1 MALFKPATVN
11 EFLKITGVGEFK
23 AQRYSQIF
31 LNCIRGEEVD
41 SQGYFENI
49 QNPVIEV
56 TKNETIIIDTD
67 TTKPSNINLLG
78 KGKLRPT
85 EIEEKSEASLPTVL
99 DYNANLTISKYDDVL
114 DEESRDK
121 IPSLDWEPSHQVREF
136 IKQKILAL
144 GSLETVY
151 NFYNDDSPICKFA
164 KRIAPQILSE
174 ISLEKP
180 KPCIEKISEKFE
192 KSNTKNMVNDP
203 LQKSVICL
211 AVSKKYRGYC
221 VAGKEMLKEGNPTWI
236 RPVSSKRMGELNF
249 ATIQLTNGNT
259 PCILDVIKFT
269 VKKPFP
275 HFYQAE
281 NYLIDRSRP
290 WEKIGQSQILEI
302 ADLCDTI
309 EKLWENGHHS
319 VNGKNDK
326 IPIEIANE
334 KCEFSLVLIKPIE
347 LKLLL
352 SSGLT
357 YKKKIRAEFFYNGIT
372 YNFSVTDTIVEK
384 EYVERPDG
392 CYPINVKDIY
402 LCISLGEPLEG
413 FCYKLV
419 AGVIGLKG

>member
-1 MALFKPATVN
+1 M
-11 EFLKITGVGEFK
+11 
-23 AQRYSQIF
+23 
-31 LNCIRGEEVD
+31 
-41 SQGYFENI
+41 
-49 QNPVIEV
+49 EV
-56 TKNETIIIDTD
+56 TKNQAKKNDPNE
-67 TTKPSNINLLG
+67 KKHSNINLLG
-78 KGKLRPT
+78 KRKLISP
-85 EIEEKSEASLPTVL
+85 EIAEKSEASLPKVL
-99 DYNANLTISKYDDVL
+99 EYNSNLTIGKYDEVL

-121 IPSLDWEPSHQVREF
+121 VPSLAWEPSHQVRAF

-144 GSLETVY
+144 GSMKTVN
-151 NFYNDDSPICKFA
+151 NFYNDDSPICEYA
-164 KRIAPQILSE
+164 KRIAPHILSE
-174 ISLEKP
+174 ISHEKP
-180 KPCIEKISEKFE
+180 TPYIEKISEKPV
-192 KSNTKNMVNDP
+192 KSNNNIVVNDP
-203 LQKSVICL
+203 LQKTLICL

-221 VAGKEMLKEGNPTWI
+221 VAGKEMYNEGNPTWI

-249 ATIQLTNGNT
+249 ATIQLKNGDT
-259 PCILDVIKFT
+259 PCLLDVIKLT

-290 WEKIGQSQILEI
+290 WEKIGQSQILEMP
-302 ADLCDTI
+302 DLCDTV

-347 LKLLL
+347 LRLLL

-419 AGVIGLKG
+419 AGVIGL